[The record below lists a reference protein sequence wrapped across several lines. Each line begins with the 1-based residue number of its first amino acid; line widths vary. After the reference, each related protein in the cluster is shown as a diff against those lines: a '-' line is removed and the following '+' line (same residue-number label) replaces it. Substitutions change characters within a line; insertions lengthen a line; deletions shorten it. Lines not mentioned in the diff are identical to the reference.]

1 MTIHFINDNELP
13 FTIRV
18 MNMLGELVY
27 TRTES
32 GLTGNSTA
40 TVDVSRMPDGIYLI
54 MVKCGAQTI
63 TNKFMVAQ

>member
-1 MTIHFINDNELP
+1 
-13 FTIRV
+13 

-27 TRTES
+27 TKTES

-40 TVDVSRMPDGIYLI
+40 TVDVSKMPDGIYLI
-54 MVKCGAQTI
+54 VVKCGAQTI